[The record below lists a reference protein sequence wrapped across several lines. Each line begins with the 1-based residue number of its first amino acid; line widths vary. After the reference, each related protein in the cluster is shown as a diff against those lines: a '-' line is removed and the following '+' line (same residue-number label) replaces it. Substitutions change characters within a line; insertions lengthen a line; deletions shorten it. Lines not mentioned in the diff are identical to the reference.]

1 MSNAAFPVLLGLSWE
16 RKRTPE
22 WKTIVQESAS
32 GMESRTALWS
42 YPRWN
47 WELSY
52 DLLRSAAAFHELQDL
67 VGFFNAR
74 RGAFDSFLFDDPDDN
89 AALAQAIG
97 SGDGSN
103 RAFQA
108 VRLFG
113 GFVEPIYNLKTS
125 PTVYINGSSAGVVV
139 SSYTGGLITLASAP
153 SLGAVVTADL
163 SYYWRVRFAEDTAE
177 FNQFMYQL
185 YECQKVLLKGVK
197 GS

>member
-1 MSNAAFPVLLGLSWE
+1 MSNATFPVLPGLSWD

-32 GMESRTALWS
+32 GLESRTALWS

-47 WELSY
+47 WELAY
-52 DLLRSAAAFHELQDL
+52 DLLRSAAALHELQDI

-97 SGDGSN
+97 TGNGSTV
-103 RAFQA
+103 AFQA
-108 VRLFG
+108 VRMFG
-113 GFVEPIYNLKTS
+113 GFVEPVYNLKAT
-125 PTVYINGSSAGVVV
+125 PVVYVNGTAQAGVTYSSAGI
-139 SSYTGGLITLASAP
+139 ITLASAP

-163 SYYWRVRFAEDTAE
+163 SYYWRVRFAEDMTE
-177 FNQFMYQL
+177 FNQFMSQL
-185 YECQKVLLKGVK
+185 YECQKLLLKGVK